1 MHRWPGKGRCPEE
14 GTGRCLWGCCQERR
28 SPTWLVDLSPQMYE
42 IFSIIR
48 DLGALAQV
56 HAENGDIVEEV
67 RAGLPGARR
76 GARGEGHG

>member
-1 MHRWPGKGRCPEE
+1 MHRRPGRGRCPEE
-14 GTGRCLWGCCQERR
+14 GPTGVSRAAAGRDAPLRLMR
-28 SPTWLVDLSPQMYE
+28 LSSQMYE

-67 RAGLPGARR
+67 RAGLPG
-76 GARGEGHG
+76 RGEG